1 MAIDHLGWLQ
11 VINGTG
17 LVRVGPGREPMA
29 LQRGDGVGFGGGS
42 GGGQGL
48 GDGPLELVEAGPQ
61 GADLLLFELA

>member
-1 MAIDHLGWLQ
+1 
-11 VINGTG
+11 
-17 LVRVGPGREPMA
+17 MA